1 VVSGAELARELIYR
15 QAISPSPCANAL
27 APNAA
32 VGGVHRINRHLRIRR
47 ELAAFRNES
56 FDRTRI
62 ARKLFVKFA
71 SAGSR

>member
-27 APNAA
+27 APNAI
-32 VGGVHRINRHLRIRR
+32 GGVHRINRHLRIRR